1 MQFDN
6 EAKIRME
13 NNKKVLES
21 LFKIVMLCGRQELA
35 LRGYRDDQI
44 DWIEEE
50 QGTNNRG
57 NFIELVC
64 F

>member
-1 MQFDN
+1 
-6 EAKIRME
+6 ME

-35 LRGYRDDQI
+35 LHGYRDDQI
-44 DWIEEE
+44 NWIEEE

>member
-1 MQFDN
+1 
-6 EAKIRME
+6 ME